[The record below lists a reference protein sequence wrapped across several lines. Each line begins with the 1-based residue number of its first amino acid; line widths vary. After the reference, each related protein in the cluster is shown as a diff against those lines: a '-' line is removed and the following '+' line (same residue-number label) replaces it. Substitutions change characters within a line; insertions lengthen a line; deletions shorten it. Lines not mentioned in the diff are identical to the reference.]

1 MASSKVEKVP
11 TRDQSSPADQNFLL
25 QEFSTSRPTSSSSF
39 PHKSSYSSRQ
49 HAHSVS
55 LGAMNPTH
63 RISRRKS
70 VNSAAATSAAHAV
83 AAVLREQGDNS
94 VNSTSHRRSL
104 ASRKGLESTSM
115 GNPSSLGT
123 YFSRPVVGT
132 SNVHA
137 TDHKPSAPSIEDDV
151 VEEVQSLEKSMN
163 SKGRNRRA
171 SEGAYL
177 HAKGEGKRLPSEL
190 RCDTC
195 GKGYKHSSCLT
206 KHMWV
211 STRSFL

>member
-1 MASSKVEKVP
+1 MASKVEQDW
-11 TRDQSSPADQNFLL
+11 TRDQWCPADSSFLL
-25 QEFSTSRPTSSSSF
+25 QEFSTSRPTSSGSF
-39 PHKSSYSSRQ
+39 PHKSSSSSRQ

-94 VNSTSHRRSL
+94 ANFTSHRRSI
-104 ASRKGLESTSM
+104 ASRKGLESTSV

-132 SNVHA
+132 SDAHA
-137 TDHKPSAPSIEDDV
+137 TDHKPSVTSVEDDV
-151 VEEVQSLEKSMN
+151 VEEVHALEKSMN

-177 HAKGEGKRLPSEL
+177 LAKGDGKRLPAEL
-190 RCDTC
+190 KCDTC

-211 STRSFL
+211 FTRCFL